1 MEVISV
7 FETLVTTYRGTWC
20 HNSDETIKN
29 LGLALYFSLRVTIY
43 SRDGQTFLWAG
54 QMKKVKCQVGQ
65 LTFLLAIL
73 VNNNKPETQ
82 TRAARIAKQ

>member
-1 MEVISV
+1 
-7 FETLVTTYRGTWC
+7 
-20 HNSDETIKN
+20 
-29 LGLALYFSLRVTIY
+29 
-43 SRDGQTFLWAG
+43 
-54 QMKKVKCQVGQ
+54 MKKVKCQVGQ

>member
-1 MEVISV
+1 MFSDVSV
-7 FETLVTTYRGTWC
+7 PTLYTR
-20 HNSDETIKN
+20 HS
-29 LGLALYFSLRVTIY
+29 LYFGYRP
-43 SRDGQTFLWAG
+43 GMG
-54 QMKKVKCQVGQ
+54 QMKKVKCQVGE